1 MAVRLGVPLQ
11 KDFSKTSSPETFDF
25 IQRCLRKC
33 QACHSCSD
41 VSVHNGKK
49 TDSGR
54 PLNPVAGPFRT
65 LPQQSS
71 DSWHLEPGHERRAS
85 KPTRLLDLAAFGGGS
100 NLVCNIKLCDITGSC
115 PEYLTLNHCWGTG
128 ELGIPEDIKT
138 KTDTLQERKARITVA
153 RFPQTFRD
161 AIEITLHLGFRYLWI
176 DALCI
181 IQDSPED
188 WATESRKMGYIYSHA
203 VLNIAASGSSNSHG
217 GCFNSSSCSQDRINA
232 WRSNKIVRLPGSL
245 KDGTKS

>member
-1 MAVRLGVPLQ
+1 MFV
-11 KDFSKTSSPETFDF
+11 DHF
-25 IQRCLRKC
+25 
-33 QACHSCSD
+33 
-41 VSVHNGKK
+41 VSVERERSVPWKKRALKRDVHVGGKL
-49 TDSGR
+49 S
-54 PLNPVAGPFRT
+54 
-65 LPQQSS
+65 
-71 DSWHLEPGHERRAS
+71 
-85 KPTRLLDLAAFGGGS
+85 
-100 NLVCNIKLCDITGSC
+100 NIKLCDITGSC
-115 PEYLTLNHCWGTG
+115 PEYLTLSHCWGTG

-138 KTDTLQERKARITVA
+138 KTDTLQERKTRITVA

-203 VLNIAASGSSNSHG
+203 VLNIDASGSSNSHG

-232 WRSNKIVRLPGSL
+232 WRSNKIVRLLGSL
-245 KDGTKS
+245 KDSTKSVLLLWLNGDDRRERFSVGNYRPGYNSNIPGLLEHSAVLELGWIFQERMLSKRVVHFTKHQVLWECHES